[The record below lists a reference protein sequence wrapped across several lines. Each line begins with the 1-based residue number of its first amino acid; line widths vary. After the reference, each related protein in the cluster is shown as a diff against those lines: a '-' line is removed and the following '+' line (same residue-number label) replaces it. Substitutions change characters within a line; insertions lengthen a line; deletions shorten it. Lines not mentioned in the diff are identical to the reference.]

1 MSPDDPEA
9 FVVPDLSAEMGEIEK
24 SETLSVDEKRERIQ
38 ALEAEYAAK
47 SQKIHVI
54 HQLLKAY
61 TLFQK
66 DEKYIIGEDGEVVI
80 VDEFTGRQMAGR
92 RWSDGL
98 HQAVEAKEGV
108 EVRGETQTLATITIQ
123 NYFRMYDKLAGMT
136 GTAETEENEF
146 HQIYDLDVLVIPTN
160 RPVVRD
166 DRNDLIFRTKR
177 EKFNAIMDEI
187 ERLHKME
194 LPVLV
199 GTTNVD
205 VSETLSPHAQAA
217 GHRAPGPERQAPQE
231 RVARSCGTPASPAR

>member
-1 MSPDDPEA
+1 MH
-9 FVVPDLSAEMGEIEK
+9 I
-24 SETLSVDEKRERIQ
+24 
-38 ALEAEYAAK
+38 
-47 SQKIHVI
+47 I

-61 TLFQK
+61 ALFHK
-66 DEKYIIGEDGEVVI
+66 DEQYIIGEDGAVVI

-108 EVRGETQTLATITIQ
+108 EVKGETQTLATITIQ

-146 HQIYDLDVLVIPTN
+146 HQIYNLDVLVIPTN

-166 DRNDLIFRTKR
+166 DRNDLIFKTKR
-177 EKFNAIMDEI
+177 EKYNALMDEI
-187 ERLHKME
+187 ERFHKME

-205 VSETLSPHAQAA
+205 VSETL
-217 GHRAPGPERQAPQE
+217 PG
-231 RVARSCGTPASPAR
+231 C